1 MLMMMLID
9 RPHHKRDGRKS
20 ERNHRKEKK
29 ITFPWK
35 GQIKCQ
41 LNDER
46 RKNRQSNQPRSEYPM
61 NDGPRE
67 QQTLRCIYWESVRST
82 TIACRRL
89 SRCESFFFGSSSI
102 VKRSLIDWGWYWYSS
117 DTHVK
122 SSFCFLVTS
131 QTRHILSSGNSFFR
145 AVLCIMA
152 VSNDCGLKNPA
163 SQTTEGNYVSN
174 TKSKR

>member
-1 MLMMMLID
+1 MNA
-9 RPHHKRDGRKS
+9 
-20 ERNHRKEKK
+20 ERTVSQTNHVPN
-29 ITFPWK
+29 IQW
-35 GQIKCQ
+35 
-41 LNDER
+41 
-46 RKNRQSNQPRSEYPM
+46 
-61 NDGPRE
+61 
-67 QQTLRCIYWESVRST
+67 T
-82 TIACRRL
+82 TDQGNSRHYAAFTGKVFNRRL
-89 SRCESFFFGSSSI
+89 SLVDDFRDAKVFFCSSSI

-152 VSNDCGLKNPA
+152 VSKDCGLKNPA

-174 TKSKR
+174 KEQTIGSNEGIIITWITWQGIPQNPLTRFPIHADADTNQ

>member
-1 MLMMMLID
+1 MLTLLMMMLID

-89 SRCESFFFGSSSI
+89 SRCESFFFGRH
-102 VKRSLIDWGWYWYSS
+102 RSLSDHWLIEADIDIPVILTWNLLFAFWSHHKRGTSCPAA
-117 DTHVK
+117 TH
-122 SSFCFLVTS
+122 
-131 QTRHILSSGNSFFR
+131 SSGRYF
-145 AVLCIMA
+145 A
-152 VSNDCGLKNPA
+152 
-163 SQTTEGNYVSN
+163 
-174 TKSKR
+174 